1 MSPVEKQ
8 YPIVLFDGVCNYCNG
23 LVNFVIRQ
31 DKKKKL
37 RFAALQSG
45 AGQKLLAQYK
55 LPLSNFDSFIII
67 EKGKAYQRS
76 TAALILYNKLP
87 WWWKWTQLFWIFPRF
102 IRDAGYNIIARNR
115 YRWFGKKDQCMV
127 PGPEVRD
134 RFINE

>member
-1 MSPVEKQ
+1 MADQLKEH
-8 YPIVLFDGVCNYCNG
+8 PIVLFDGVCNYCNG
-23 LVNFVIRQ
+23 VVNFVIRQ

-37 RFAALQSG
+37 RFAALQSA

-55 LPLSNFDSFIII
+55 LPQTNFDSFIII

-87 WWWKWTQLFWIFPRF
+87 WWWKWTQLFWILPRF

-115 YRWFGKKDQCMV
+115 YRWFGKKEQCMV
-127 PGPEVRD
+127 PNADVRE
-134 RFINE
+134 RFIET